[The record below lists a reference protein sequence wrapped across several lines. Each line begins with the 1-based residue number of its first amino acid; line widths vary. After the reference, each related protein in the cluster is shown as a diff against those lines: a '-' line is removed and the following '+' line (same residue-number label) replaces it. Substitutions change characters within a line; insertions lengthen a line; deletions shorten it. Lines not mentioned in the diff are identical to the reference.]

1 MAQHDRDEPARA
13 DDLAV
18 LIATI
23 QRRWGTRALQRG
35 TTLHTTP
42 ALLPTGIDALD
53 DLLGGGYPRAAITEL
68 LGAPTSGTTS
78 IALTALAQAQARGE
92 IGAYVDLG
100 GSFGAEYAAAC
111 GVDLATLILVRPAS
125 PHDALALLQALVTHQ
140 ISVLIVN
147 ALALLQVTAEHQP
160 LLATGLRRL
169 AQVLPSAPA
178 ALLVITSLPYPPALN
193 RSIGYR
199 GSLVG
204 DVAALRL
211 HVAREAWQLDDPQR
225 PQCCSRISVLRRR
238 SAPPD
243 RQCQITIDFR
253 LDGVERP

>member
-1 MAQHDRDEPARA
+1 MWEEPEPGCSGGGATRGAATEGRAARA

-35 TTLHTTP
+35 TTLHATP

-92 IGAYVDLG
+92 IGAYVQMA

-125 PHDALALLQALVTHQ
+125 PHDALELLQALVTHQ
-140 ISVLIVN
+140 IGVLIVN
-147 ALALLQVTAEHQP
+147 ALALLQVTAE
-160 LLATGLRRL
+160 
-169 AQVLPSAPA
+169 
-178 ALLVITSLPYPPALN
+178 ALLWQPGCGASPRSCRPHPP
-193 RSIGYR
+193 RSWSSPASRI
-199 GSLVG
+199 
-204 DVAALRL
+204 
-211 HVAREAWQLDDPQR
+211 PQR
-225 PQCCSRISVLRRR
+225 
-238 SAPPD
+238 
-243 RQCQITIDFR
+243 
-253 LDGVERP
+253 